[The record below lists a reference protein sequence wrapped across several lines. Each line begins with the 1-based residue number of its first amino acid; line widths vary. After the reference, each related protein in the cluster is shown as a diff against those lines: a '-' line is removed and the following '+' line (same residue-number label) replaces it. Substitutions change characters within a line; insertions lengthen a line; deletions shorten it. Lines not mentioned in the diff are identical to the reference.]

1 MHALFLVM
9 VAAQAEVITLEAAI
23 KTAHVAQPQLRQA
36 RAQTDV
42 FRARAD
48 VARAPLLPQVN
59 GNAGYQRTT
68 SNFVLRPGQNP
79 NNTMGAAP
87 TFDTF
92 NFWTFGLSLSQQI
105 YDSQVTIDRW
115 RAARVTAESAAA
127 TEQFAALGVELN
139 VRTAF
144 FAARA
149 RKSLVDVAKETLAN
163 QERRFQQ
170 VEGFVRVGAR
180 PEIDL
185 AQARTDRANAK
196 VQLIRA
202 DANYAAAKAQLNLA
216 MGIERSTDYE
226 VAAETLPPVDVEE
239 RDLDTLADEARKARP
254 DVTALERQVRAQE
267 LTIRST
273 WGGFGPSIS
282 ATMGLTDNGG
292 DITNLGWNW
301 NASLNVNWNLF
312 AGLLTWSQV
321 KEQKAQLSS
330 LKAQLDAARQQVRLD
345 SEQARLAVHAAK
357 GSIEAAEEA
366 LVNARERL
374 RLAQGRYGAG
384 VGNSLELSDSQL
396 ALTNAAA
403 QRVQA
408 DFDLATARA
417 QLLRA
422 LGRRGT
428 VLSN

>member
-1 MHALFLVM
+1 MHAALWVLLT
-9 VAAQAEVITLEAAI
+9 AQMEVVTLESAL
-23 KTAHVAQPQLRQA
+23 KTAHQVQPQLRQA

-42 FRARAD
+42 ARARAD
-48 VARAPLLPQVN
+48 VARSPLLPQVN
-59 GNAGYQRTT
+59 ASGLYQRST

-79 NNTMGAAP
+79 NNTMGMPP

-92 NFWTFGLSLSQQI
+92 NFWNFGVTLSQQI
-105 YDSQVTIDRW
+105 YDSQVTIDRF
-115 RAARVTAESAAA
+115 RAARVTAESVQQS
-127 TEQFAALGVELN
+127 ELFIALGVELN

-149 RKSLVDVAKETLAN
+149 RRSLVDVARETLAN

-170 VEGFVRVGAR
+170 VEGFVRVGSR

-185 AQARTDRANAK
+185 AQARTDRANAQ

-202 DANYAAAKAQLNLA
+202 EADYSAAKAQLNLA
-216 MGIERSTDYE
+216 MGIERPTDYE
-226 VAAETLPPVDVEE
+226 IADEMLAPVDVED
-239 RDLDTLADEARKARP
+239 RDLETLADEGKKARP
-254 DVTALERQVRAQE
+254 DVMALERLVRAQE

-273 WGGFGPSIS
+273 WGGFGPSIG
-282 ATMGLTDNGG
+282 ATMGLTDAGG

-301 NASLNVNWNLF
+301 NATLNVNWNLF

-330 LKAQLDAARQQVRLD
+330 IKAQLDAARQQVRLD
-345 SEQARLAVHAAK
+345 VETARLAVKAAK
-357 GSIEAAEEA
+357 GSITAATEA
-366 LVNARERL
+366 LINARERL
-374 RLAQGRYGAG
+374 RLAQGRYTAG

-403 QRVQA
+403 QKVQA

-422 LGRRGT
+422 LGRRGDGIK
-428 VLSN
+428 